1 MIGEIPW
8 RAQST
13 ADIASL
19 SQAIIEHLPDALI
32 ILDKRDQIQFANNAA
47 EALFGR
53 PADELLGAAFGYPV
67 IEDSFAEIEVR
78 RRGGS
83 MVVVEVRVSD
93 ITWSGETGRLVAL
106 RDVTDRKH
114 IEERVHDLER
124 ERTQADVANR
134 AKSDFLAMMSHELR
148 TPLNAIVGYA
158 ELLDLGVEGPLN
170 ARQQHHIQRLRQSS
184 KHLLGLVN
192 DVLDLSRLEAGRL
205 SVERRVADASGVLNQ
220 AMEVIRP
227 VASMRGVDVSVECTD
242 QTIAFAGDEIRVRQ
256 ILINLLQNS
265 VKFTAEGGAIVVTCG
280 TAAPVPEARLPRE
293 QAFVFIEV
301 SDTGIGIPA
310 DRLSAVFDPFFRVD
324 SGHSRRT
331 EGSGLGLSISRRLA
345 RLMGGDITLESELGH
360 GSKFTLW
367 LPVVGDAPTNAQ
379 AEFLASNDKPRPITP
394 AQSVTVDND
403 AQTGKAALADAGES
417 LLHDSVAI
425 VAGLV
430 ARLRIHQD
438 IRGARDL
445 RYSDLANHLGSFLAI
460 LGETLVAMSEQGVA
474 DARAIEEGVEIL
486 KVIADRHG
494 RQRARLGW
502 GAKALEREWRML
514 DDEIERSLVEHS
526 SQLPPQ
532 TIERA
537 RGVIQQL
544 LVEAEARSRRALH
557 GIAVSD
563 EPRRR

>member
-8 RAQST
+8 RAQNAS
-13 ADIASL
+13 DIASL

-32 ILDKRDQIQFANNAA
+32 ILDKQDQIQFANNAA

-67 IEDSFAEIEVR
+67 IEDAFAEIEVM
-78 RRGGS
+78 RRGGA

-114 IEERVHDLER
+114 IEERVRDLER

-134 AKSDFLAMMSHELR
+134 AKTDFLAMMSHELR

-170 ARQQHHIQRLRQSS
+170 ERQQHHIQRLRQSS

-205 SVERRVADASGVLNQ
+205 TIDRRVANASGVLSQ
-220 AMEVIRP
+220 AMEVIRS
-227 VASMRGVDVSVECTD
+227 VASTRGVDVSVKCEN
-242 QTIAFAGDEIRVRQ
+242 QTIAFEGDEIRVRQ

-265 VKFTAEGGAIVVTCG
+265 VKFTAEGGSIVVTCG
-280 TAAPVPEARLPRE
+280 TRAPVPEARLARE
-293 QAFVFIEV
+293 HAFVFIEV

-345 RLMGGDITLESELGH
+345 RLMGGDITLESELGV
-360 GSKFTLW
+360 GSRFTLW
-367 LPVVGDAPTNAQ
+367 LPVAGEAQSNAQ
-379 AEFLASNDKPRPITP
+379 FDTSASGSKPRPITP
-394 AQSVTVDND
+394 AQSVAVDSAATTD
-403 AQTGKAALADAGES
+403 KAALADAGES
-417 LLHDSVAI
+417 LLRDSVAI

-430 ARLRIHQD
+430 ARLRHQQD
-438 IRGARDL
+438 IRGAGEL

-494 RQRARLGW
+494 RQRARIGW

-514 DDEIERSLVEHS
+514 DDEIERSLIEHS

-532 TIERA
+532 TIEKARA
-537 RGVIQQL
+537 VIQQL
-544 LVEAEARSRRALH
+544 LLEAEARSRRALH
-557 GIAVSD
+557 GLAVSD